1 MKLFHIMNGVKVE
14 GMNPQAYGDSS
25 ALHGNI
31 SSLKADHCSLDG
43 KDSIANFLAD
53 EFEKNGV
60 IRDFILDQVEKEV
73 SKLIGYNCQML
84 LGSFD
89 LATKLN
95 DLCVTVKD
103 EIEYDLH
110 TLKQGV
116 SK

>member
-1 MKLFHIMNGVKVE
+1 MKLFHIMNGIRVE

-25 ALHGNI
+25 ALHGDI

-60 IRDFILDQVEKEV
+60 IRDFILDQIEMEV
-73 SKLIGYNCQML
+73 SKRICYNCQLL

-89 LATKLN
+89 LASKLPDIALFAKN
-95 DLCVTVKD
+95 
-103 EIEYDLH
+103 EIEFSIE
-110 TLKQGV
+110 TLKGG
-116 SK
+116 SL